1 MKPGQKGFTLIELM
15 VVVAIIA
22 ILASIAVP
30 SYSRYVARAKV
41 AEAISQLSDIRNRM
55 ERNYQDKRR
64 YSCEDVVMPASPAVQ
79 YFTYACGTPNGD
91 QTFLITATGVAAQG
105 MTGYEFTINQ
115 DNARRTTAFPD
126 ATVPANCWI
135 TKHGGSC

>member
-1 MKPGQKGFTLIELM
+1 MRVRQQGFTLIELM

-30 SYSRYVARAKV
+30 SYTRYVARAKI

-55 ERNYQDKRR
+55 ERSYQDNRR
-64 YSCEDVVMPASPAVQ
+64 YDCNAVTMPSAPTVQ
-79 YFTYACGTPNGD
+79 FFTYECGTPNGN

-105 MTGYEFTINQ
+105 MGGYVFTINQ
-115 DNARRTTAFPD
+115 DNVRQTTAFPG
-126 ATVPANCWI
+126 ASVPANCWI